1 MATPRKNHKVRD
13 AEATKRR
20 LIEVVGLILQEQGHH
35 ALRTNN
41 IARFV
46 GRNKN
51 VIRHHFLG
59 LNNLKRKY
67 ISEKDYW
74 MPFFE
79 RFQVSDSAT
88 ATELKEMFVQL
99 MQENLRFFFGDR
111 EMQKIILW
119 QISDEDVLIRNIS
132 DEREAEGE
140 KLFRLTDKFFSGT
153 DVNFRAVI
161 GLLLGG
167 SYYMVLQANSIK
179 SKVSGIDINDHRG
192 MEEVNRTIAQVISWA
207 WKAAQATQ
215 TQEVKTSSIM
225 NHEFENLKRLATER
239 VAGEIDA
246 PGPESR
252 AALYEEVKRVERI
265 MLDHLL
271 GLSNETQIKT
281 YLKISMFTLVRVC
294 DQLYR
299 HGDLLNEDANLLMEL
314 MDAIRMPV
322 AEYVPES
329 IVLPK
334 LFVNNEG
341 LRLKEK
347 WNHVLAE
354 FRRSGIDHT
363 LLEIVGIPFKR
374 FLYSMLKMHW
384 ADFKYLRK
392 YIAVL
397 EELAAEGSV
406 SEEELVH
413 DLIGLGFNHVRF
425 ISWYVLQVQR
435 QIAGKDVDESERI
448 LKRHKTVLR
457 QVSLFTNMSFNAAK
471 MHPVDEL
478 LKWIEAELV
487 LQSELKCGADLN
499 PLSLNCKLAGV
510 QLAWWQKLQ
519 QKHGVYDEGDEV
531 RLFKKVAFNFKA
543 AGRKHLIEEDFKL
556 DPVEIEDI
564 APLEPIL
571 TGMLDELRSLIQ

>member
-1 MATPRKNHKVRD
+1 MATPRKKYKVRD
-13 AEATKRR
+13 AEATKQR
-20 LIEVVGLILQEQGHH
+20 LIEVVGLILQQQGHH

-79 RFQVSDSAT
+79 RFQVSDSANG
-88 ATELKEMFVQL
+88 TELKDMFIQL
-99 MQENLRFFFGDR
+99 MQENLRFFFDDR

-119 QISDEDVLIRNIS
+119 QISDDDILMKNIS
-132 DEREAEGE
+132 DAREAEGE
-140 KLFRLTDKFFSGT
+140 KLFRLTDKFFAGT
-153 DVNFRAVI
+153 DVNFRAII

-179 SKVSGIDINDHRG
+179 GKVAGIDVNEHRG

-207 WKAAQATQ
+207 WKAAEENQIQ
-215 TQEVKTSSIM
+215 QVKTSSIM

-239 VAGEIDA
+239 VAGEGS
-246 PGPESR
+246 PVPESQ
-252 AALYEEVKRVERI
+252 AALYEEVKRVERV

-299 HGDLLNEDANLLMEL
+299 HGDALNEDATLLMEL

-322 AEYVPES
+322 AEYIPEN

-341 LRLKEK
+341 LSLKEK
-347 WNHVLAE
+347 WNRVLAE
-354 FRRSGIDHT
+354 FKRSGIDNA
-363 LLEIVGIPFKR
+363 LLEIAGVPFKR
-374 FLYSMLKMHW
+374 FLYSPVKMHW

-397 EELAAEGSV
+397 EELAVEGSV

-413 DLIGLGFNHVRF
+413 DLIGLGYNHARF
-425 ISWYVLQVQR
+425 TSWYVLQVQK
-435 QIAGKDVDESERI
+435 QMAGKDMDEVERI
-448 LKRHKTVLR
+448 LKQHKTILR
-457 QVSLFTNMSFNAAK
+457 QVSLFTNMIFNAAK
-471 MHPVDEL
+471 MHPVEEL

-487 LQSELKCGADLN
+487 LQSELKSISQLN
-499 PLSLNCKLAGV
+499 PLSLNCKLAGL
-510 QLAWWQKLQ
+510 QMAWWQKLQ
-519 QKHGVYDEGDEV
+519 QKHGVYNEDDDI
-531 RLFKKVAFNFKA
+531 RLFKKVAFNFKGDGKILLA
-543 AGRKHLIEEDFKL
+543 ESELKL
-556 DPVEIEDI
+556 DNAEAEDI

-571 TGMLDELRSLIQ
+571 TGMLEEVRNLIK

>member
-1 MATPRKNHKVRD
+1 MTTPRKKQKVRD

-20 LIEVVGLILQEQGHH
+20 LIEVVGLILQEYGHH

-79 RFQVSDSAT
+79 RFQVSGSAT

-99 MQENLRFFFGDR
+99 MQENLKFFFQDR

-119 QISDEDVLIRNIS
+119 QISDEDVLIKNIS
-132 DEREAEGE
+132 DAREAEGE
-140 KLFRLTDKFFSGT
+140 KLFRLTDEFFAGT

-161 GLLLGG
+161 ALLLGG

-179 SKVSGIDINDHRG
+179 SKVSGIDINDKRG
-192 MEEVNRTIAQVISWA
+192 MEEVSRTIAQIISWA
-207 WKAAQATQ
+207 WKTAQETQ
-215 TQEVKTSSIM
+215 KQEVKTSSIM

-239 VAGEIDA
+239 MAEELED
-246 PGPESR
+246 PNLGPKT
-252 AALYEEVKRVERI
+252 ALYEEVKRVERV

-271 GLSNETQIKT
+271 GLTNETQIRT

-299 HGDLLNEDANLLMEL
+299 HGDLLNEDATLLMEL

-322 AEYVPES
+322 AEYIADT

-334 LFVNNEG
+334 LFRNNEG

-347 WNHVLAE
+347 WNRVSSE

-363 LLEIVGIPFKR
+363 LVEIAGVPFKR
-374 FLYSMLKMHW
+374 FLYSSMKMHW

-406 SEEELVH
+406 SEEELIH

-435 QIAGKDVDESERI
+435 QIAGKDIGEAERI

-487 LQSELKCGADLN
+487 LQSDLKSGEASN

-519 QKHGVYDEGDEV
+519 QKHGVYDEADELL
-531 RLFKKVAFNFKA
+531 LFKKVAFNFKGA
-543 AGRKHLIEEDFKL
+543 DGRSLIEVDLKL
-556 DPVEIEDI
+556 GQADVEEI
-564 APLEPIL
+564 APLVPVL
-571 TGMLDELRSLIQ
+571 SGMLKEVRTLIQ